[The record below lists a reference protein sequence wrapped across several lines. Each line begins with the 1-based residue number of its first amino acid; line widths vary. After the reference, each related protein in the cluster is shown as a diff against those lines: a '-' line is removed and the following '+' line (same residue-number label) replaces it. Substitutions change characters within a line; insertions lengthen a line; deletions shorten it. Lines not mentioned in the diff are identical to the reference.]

1 MIFNETD
8 PSLQVVLDSSPKGSP
23 GDVMGQLRREEESD
37 ETPPASGSESQLAEA
52 VQAEPKDLK
61 ESKVE
66 AMEIP
71 ALIEREDLPYTPH
84 NTPISLNI
92 VEQTHVEEEDHCSDG
107 NANEPRKDMVG
118 AEPSEESPF
127 TLLTGDGT
135 EGAPTAAQT
144 NPLNLKRLGLV
155 SAAITLTFSLLLILY
170 GAMTKESSYD
180 NPPFPIANYT
190 KKSDKLKY
198 PMDKEI
204 TYANDTDRK
213 TWRHRL
219 HTIFEQLEEDTLRSL
234 DEI

>member
-8 PSLQVVLDSSPKGSP
+8 PPLQVVLDSSPKESP
-23 GDVMGQLRREEESD
+23 GDVMGQRRREEESD
-37 ETPPASGSESQLAEA
+37 ETPPASGSESQPAEA

-92 VEQTHVEEEDHCSDG
+92 VEQTHVEEENHCSDG

-170 GAMTKESSYD
+170 GVDDAMSYD
-180 NPPFPIANYT
+180 LY
-190 KKSDKLKY
+190 
-198 PMDKEI
+198 
-204 TYANDTDRK
+204 
-213 TWRHRL
+213 RL
-219 HTIFEQLEEDTLRSL
+219 HM
-234 DEI
+234 